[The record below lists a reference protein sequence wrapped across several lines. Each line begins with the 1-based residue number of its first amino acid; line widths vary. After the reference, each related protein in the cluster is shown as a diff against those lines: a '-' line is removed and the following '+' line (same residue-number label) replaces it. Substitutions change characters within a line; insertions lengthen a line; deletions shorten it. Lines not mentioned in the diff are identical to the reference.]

1 MLARESV
8 EFLDEEQ
15 VVANRQVTSEDVA
28 KFAGVSRTTV
38 SLVLN
43 GVHSIKISAETR
55 QRVLEAAATLG
66 YVPNAMAQ
74 ALVSRRTQ
82 AIGLVFT
89 RQPHHIATD
98 PFLPQVLDGMLE
110 VVRANNLRLLI
121 DIIEPEHQERAYH
134 DLVRAKRID
143 GIVFSGP
150 RLDDVALLNLE
161 KDGFPAVLMGQL
173 PGSGFHSVD
182 VDNRLAAR
190 QAVDYLISL
199 GHRQI
204 ACITNAALSYSAA
217 SDRLLGY
224 REALAQAGIP
234 YTDELVRAG
243 DFEPE
248 SGYVQMKSLL
258 SSGVPFTAGFI
269 ASDAVLI
276 GAHAAL
282 RERGLRVPEDISLV
296 GFDDIAWSKYIDP
309 PLTTIRLPAQALGK
323 QACTMLM
330 QILNGQ
336 VIDEKNLVLPTELI
350 IRNSCKNL

>member
-1 MLARESV
+1 M
-8 EFLDEEQ
+8 
-15 VVANRQVTSEDVA
+15 ANRQVTSEDVA
-28 KFAGVSRTTV
+28 RHAGVSRTTV

-43 GVHSIKISAETR
+43 GVYNIKISPETR
-55 QRVLEAAATLG
+55 QRVFESAATLG

-74 ALVSRRTQ
+74 ALVSRKTQ

-89 RQPHHIATD
+89 RQPHHIAAD

-121 DIIEPEHQERAYH
+121 DIINPEHQARAYH

-150 RLDDVALLNLE
+150 RVDDVALVNLE

-173 PGSGFHSVD
+173 PGSNFHTVD

-190 QAVDYLISL
+190 HAVEYLISL

-204 ACITNAALSYSAA
+204 ACITNAPFSYSASA
-217 SDRLLGY
+217 DRLQGY
-224 REALAQAGIP
+224 RDALEQAGIA
-234 YTDELVRAG
+234 YEDELVRFG

-248 SGYVQMKSLL
+248 SGRIQMNSLL
-258 SSGVPFTAGFI
+258 SCGTKFTAGFI

-276 GAHAAL
+276 GANAAI
-282 RERGLRVPEDISLV
+282 REHGLRIPEDISLV

-309 PLTTIRLPAQALGK
+309 PLTTVHLPAQALGN

-336 VIDEKNLVLPTELI
+336 IIQERNLVLPTELI
-350 IRNSCKNL
+350 IRNSCRPL

>member
-1 MLARESV
+1 
-8 EFLDEEQ
+8 
-15 VVANRQVTSEDVA
+15 VANRQVTSLDVA
-28 KFAGVSRTTV
+28 KYAGVSRTTV

-43 GVHSIKISAETR
+43 DVQNIKISPETR
-55 QRVLEAAATLG
+55 QRVFDAATELG

-121 DIIEPEHQERAYH
+121 DIVEPEHQEQAYH

-150 RLDDVALLNLE
+150 RVDDVALVNLE
-161 KDGFPAVLMGQL
+161 KEGFPTVLMGQL
-173 PGSGFHSVD
+173 PGSEFYSVD

-204 ACITNAALSYSAA
+204 ACITNAPASYSASA
-217 SDRLLGY
+217 DRLTGY
-224 REALAQAGIP
+224 REALEQVGIP
-234 YTDELVRAG
+234 YTDELVRFG

-248 SGYVQMKSLL
+248 SGYVQMNSLL
-258 SSGVPFTAGFI
+258 SSGTPFTAGFI

-276 GAHAAL
+276 GANAAL
-282 RERGLRVPEDISLV
+282 RERGLHIPNDISLV
-296 GFDDIAWSKYIDP
+296 GFDDIAWSKYVDP
-309 PLTTIRLPAQALGK
+309 PLTTIRLPAQALGY

-336 VIDEKNLVLPTELI
+336 SIPEKNLVLPTELI
-350 IRNSCKNL
+350 IRNSCRNL

>member
-1 MLARESV
+1 
-8 EFLDEEQ
+8 
-15 VVANRQVTSEDVA
+15 VANRQVTSVDVA
-28 KFAGVSRTTV
+28 KYAGVSRTTV

-43 GVHSIKISAETR
+43 DVQNIKISAATR
-55 QRVLEAAATLG
+55 QRVLDAAAELG

-89 RQPHHIATD
+89 RQPHHIASD

-110 VVRANNLRLLI
+110 VVRANNLRLLV
-121 DIIEPEHQERAYH
+121 DIVEPEHQEQAYH

-150 RLDDVALLNLE
+150 RVDDIALVNLE
-161 KDGFPAVLMGQL
+161 KEGFPTVLMGQL
-173 PGSGFHSVD
+173 PGSGFYSVD
-182 VDNRLAAR
+182 VNNRVSAL
-190 QAVDYLISL
+190 QAVEYLISL

-204 ACITNAALSYSAA
+204 ACITNAPFSYSAS

-224 REALAQAGIP
+224 REALEQAGIP
-234 YTDELVRAG
+234 YNDNLVRPG

-248 SGYVQMKSLL
+248 SGYQQMDSLL

-276 GAHAAL
+276 GANAAL
-282 RERGLRVPEDISLV
+282 RERGLHIPDDISLV
-296 GFDDIAWSKYIDP
+296 GFDDIAWSKYVDP
-309 PLTTIRLPAQALGK
+309 PLTTIRLPAQALGY

-336 VIDEKNLVLPTELI
+336 NIPEKNLVLPTELI
-350 IRNSCKNL
+350 IRNSCRNL

>member
-1 MLARESV
+1 MAS
-8 EFLDEEQ
+8 
-15 VVANRQVTSEDVA
+15 RQVTSEDVA
-28 KFAGVSRTTV
+28 KHAGVSRTTV

-43 GVHSIKISAETR
+43 GVDNIKISPETR
-55 QRVLEAAATLG
+55 QRVFDAAEQLG

-98 PFLPQVLDGMLE
+98 SFLPQVLDGMLE

-121 DIIEPEHQERAYH
+121 DIVEPEHQEQAYH

-143 GIVFSGP
+143 GIVLSGP
-150 RLDDVALLNLE
+150 RVDDVALVNLQKE
-161 KDGFPAVLMGQL
+161 GFPTVLMGQL
-173 PGSGFHSVD
+173 PGSEFYSVD

-204 ACITNAALSYSAA
+204 ACITNAHATYSAA
-217 SDRLLGY
+217 ADRLIGY
-224 REALAQAGIP
+224 RDALEQAGIP
-234 YTDELVRAG
+234 YDQALVRYG

-248 SGYVQMKSLL
+248 SGYIQMNSLL
-258 SSGVPFTAGFI
+258 TSGVPFTAGFV

-276 GAHAAL
+276 GANAAL
-282 RERGLRVPEDISLV
+282 RERGLRIPTDISLV
-296 GFDDIAWSKYIDP
+296 GFDDIAWSRYVDP
-309 PLTTIRLPAQALGK
+309 PLTTVRLPAQMIGQ

-336 VIDEKNLVLPTELI
+336 KIETKNLVLPTELV
-350 IRNSCKNL
+350 IRNSCRRL

>member
-1 MLARESV
+1 
-8 EFLDEEQ
+8 
-15 VVANRQVTSEDVA
+15 VANKPVTSEDVA
-28 KFAGVSRTTV
+28 KYAGVSRTTV

-43 GVHSIKISAETR
+43 GVSSIKIGAETR
-55 QRVLEAAATLG
+55 QRVLDAAATLG

-121 DIIEPEHQERAYH
+121 DIVEPEHQEQAYH
-134 DLVRAKRID
+134 ELVRAKRID

-150 RLDDVALLNLE
+150 RLDDVALVNLE
-161 KDGFPAVLMGQL
+161 KEGFPTVLMGQL
-173 PGSGFHSVD
+173 PGSNFYSVD
-182 VDNRLAAR
+182 VDNRQAAR
-190 QAVDYLISL
+190 QAVEYLISL

-204 ACITNAALSYSAA
+204 ACITNAPFSYSAS

-224 REALAQAGIP
+224 KDALEQAGIP
-234 YTDELVRAG
+234 YDESLVRAG

-248 SGYVQMKSLL
+248 SGYIQMNSLI
-258 SSGVPFTAGFI
+258 SSGVHFTAGFV

-276 GAHAAL
+276 GANGAL
-282 RERGLRVPEDISLV
+282 REHGFHIPDDISLI
-296 GFDDIAWSKYIDP
+296 GFDDVAWSKYLDP
-309 PLTTIRLPAQALGK
+309 PLTTVRLPAQALGN
-323 QACTMLM
+323 QACTMLL
-330 QILNGQ
+330 QILSGGF
-336 VIDEKNLVLPTELI
+336 IPEKNLVLPTELV
-350 IRNSCKNL
+350 IRSSCKHL

>member
-1 MLARESV
+1 M
-8 EFLDEEQ
+8 DEEQ

-28 KFAGVSRTTV
+28 KHAGVSRTTV

-43 GVHSIKISAETR
+43 GVHNIKISPETR
-55 QRVLEAAATLG
+55 QRVFDSAAELG

-121 DIIEPEHQERAYH
+121 DIIEPEHQEQAYH

-150 RLDDVALLNLE
+150 RVDDVALVNLE
-161 KDGFPAVLMGQL
+161 KEGFPTVLMGQL
-173 PGSGFHSVD
+173 PGSEFYSVD

-204 ACITNAALSYSAA
+204 ACITNAPASYSAS
-217 SDRLLGY
+217 SDRLIGY
-224 REALAQAGIP
+224 REALEHAGIP
-234 YTDELVRAG
+234 YHEALVRYG

-248 SGYVQMKSLL
+248 SGYVQMSSLL

-276 GAHAAL
+276 GANAAI
-282 RERGLRVPEDISLV
+282 RERGLRIPDDISLV
-296 GFDDIAWSKYIDP
+296 GFDDIAWSKYVDP
-309 PLTTIRLPAQALGK
+309 PLTTIRLPAQALGQ

-330 QILNGQ
+330 KILNGQ
-336 VIDEKNLVLPTELI
+336 SIPEKNLVLPTELI
-350 IRNSCKNL
+350 VRNSCRSL